1 MEIDKAKFKRLKNK
15 VLKKFPKASTR
26 TTVDGRF
33 YVSDGEGN
41 ALTSDYMIPPQLN
54 VALAWHWLDEIIR
67 IDKNI
72 QRTNPNRLSTTDFEK
87 KFNRISKRN
96 KKVK

>member
-1 MEIDKAKFKRLKNK
+1 MAIDIAKFKRLKK
-15 VLKKFPKASTR
+15 KILKKFPNALTKMNR
-26 TTVDGRF
+26 GGLY

-41 ALTSDYMIPPQLN
+41 ALTSEYMIPAQPT
-54 VALAWHWLDEIIR
+54 VALAWHWLGEIIR

-87 KFNRISKRN
+87 KFNRVSKRN
-96 KKVK
+96 KRVK

>member
-1 MEIDKAKFKRLKNK
+1 MAIDIAKFKRLKK
-15 VLKKFPKASTR
+15 KILKKFPNALTKR
-26 TTVDGRF
+26 TSGGLY

-41 ALTSDYMIPPQLN
+41 ALTSEYMIPAQST
-54 VALAWHWLDEIIR
+54 VALAWHWLGEIIR

-87 KFNRISKRN
+87 KFNRVSKRN

>member
-1 MEIDKAKFKRLKNK
+1 
-15 VLKKFPKASTR
+15 
-26 TTVDGRF
+26 
-33 YVSDGEGN
+33 
-41 ALTSDYMIPPQLN
+41 MIPAQST
-54 VALAWHWLDEIIR
+54 VALAWHWLGEIIR

-87 KFNRISKRN
+87 KFNRVSKRN